1 MRGGHTQVEC
11 KDPDCGGMCNACC
24 LAMCAVC
31 RGVEGSLPTECP
43 GREMTEQEQ
52 TQVYEG
58 ALDYS
63 GGRWHQD
70 GAL

>member
-1 MRGGHTQVEC
+1 
-11 KDPDCGGMCNACC
+11 MCNACC

-43 GREMTEQEQ
+43 GREMTGQEQ
-52 TQVYEG
+52 ARVYEG

-63 GGRWHQD
+63 GGRCRQD